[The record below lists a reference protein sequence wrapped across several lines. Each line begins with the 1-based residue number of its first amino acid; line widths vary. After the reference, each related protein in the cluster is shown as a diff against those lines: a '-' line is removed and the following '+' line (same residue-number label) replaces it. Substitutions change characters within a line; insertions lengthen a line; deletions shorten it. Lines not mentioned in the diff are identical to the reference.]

1 MTGSNLSNIFDGY
14 TRRARL
20 APAFIATL
28 PVSLTCIA
36 VIPNF
41 ANWHKLWLLVLATGA
56 IGLIDQIVR
65 ERGRKIQSTLWE
77 SWGGPPATQALRH
90 RDSTNSKLLA
100 RRHQQ
105 IALLLGEEM
114 PSRRQE
120 VRSPSKAD
128 QAYEMAVR
136 YLISRTRDTATFRLI
151 FLENCQYGFRRNM
164 LGMRTVGLSISVSA
178 CIATL
183 GFAIGSFYGLPIW
196 RVGFSLVAAAS
207 LILTLIW
214 WRVVNPDWVRSA
226 ARDYAER
233 LLDSLDVLLPIE
245 TQQAQAGDSQT

>member
-28 PVSLTCIA
+28 PVSMICIA

-41 ANWHKLWLLVLATGA
+41 ANWHKLWLLVLSSGA

-65 ERGRKIQSTLWE
+65 EKGRKMQSRLWQ
-77 SWGGPPATQALRH
+77 SWGGPPAEQALRH
-90 RDSTNSKLLA
+90 RGSTNPKLRA
-100 RRHQQ
+100 RRHRQL
-105 IALLLGEEM
+105 ALLLGQEM

-120 VRSPSKAD
+120 ARSPDKAD

-136 YLISRTRDTATFRLI
+136 YLISRTRDTATFRLV

-164 LGMRTVGLSISVSA
+164 LGMRTVGLFVSTST

-183 GFAIGSFYGLPIW
+183 GFAVGSFYGLPIW
-196 RVGFSLVAAAS
+196 SLGFTLVAAAS

-214 WRVVNPDWVRSA
+214 WRVVNPDWVRAA

-233 LLDSLDVLLPIE
+233 LLDSLDSLLPVE
-245 TQQAQAGDSQT
+245 AQQAQAGSS